1 LEKEPSSRP
10 PKKQHKVKGE
20 GCGRMWK
27 SGWCGGGLGWI
38 KGAEG
43 DDGYFVKV
51 CKKWQTFW
59 CFKKLI
65 KKDLTREVRKLSI
78 FILFPFYIFMATC
91 EEFAN
96 PRNPPL
102 PHFIFTRVCVWCVL
116 IAGAH
121 QSASVWVSSPSSWL
135 VRICGLN
142 FNGDWWRLY
151 VCVHWEKSAVYLF
164 LLEKNVCPL
173 IPEIPYI
180 QHFKI
185 SNLPNHITF

>member
-1 LEKEPSSRP
+1 
-10 PKKQHKVKGE
+10 
-20 GCGRMWK
+20 MWK

-96 PRNPPL
+96 PRNPPSPILFSHECVFDVCWL
-102 PHFIFTRVCVWCVL
+102 PVPIKVRVCECRRRRRGSLEFADWISMAIDDGCMCVCTGRKVQY
-116 IAGAH
+116 IH
-121 QSASVWVSSPSSWL
+121 FFKE
-135 VRICGLN
+135 N
-142 FNGDWWRLY
+142 TY
-151 VCVHWEKSAVYLF
+151 VF
-164 LLEKNVCPL
+164 PL
-173 IPEIPYI
+173 IPVTRKAWYY
-180 QHFKI
+180 F
-185 SNLPNHITF
+185 